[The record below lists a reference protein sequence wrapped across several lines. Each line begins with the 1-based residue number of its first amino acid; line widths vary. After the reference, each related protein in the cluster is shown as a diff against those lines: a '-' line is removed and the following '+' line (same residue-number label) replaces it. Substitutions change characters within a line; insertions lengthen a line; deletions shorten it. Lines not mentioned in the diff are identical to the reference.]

1 MREIEKP
8 MYYGASQI
16 TFEKARRLRS
26 QETTAELILWEHLK
40 GKQFHGLKFRRQHPI
55 ETFIVDFYCHQAKL
69 VIELDGKIHL
79 KNKDADKLRSDEI
92 EKYGIKV
99 LRFTNE
105 EIITDSVKVLSEIE
119 QILNIRQ
126 VDRL

>member
-1 MREIEKP
+1 

-26 QETTAELILWEHLK
+26 RETIAELILWEHLK